1 MLLPEERIALLKAAI
16 QLIVALRQTSPWVL
30 VLALL
35 TFTWRMLPESDK
47 RALLLAATALG
58 VLYLTFR

>member
-16 QLIVALRQTSPWVL
+16 QLVVALRQTSPWVL
-30 VLALL
+30 LVALL
-35 TFTWRMLPESDK
+35 TFSWRMLPESDK